1 MLTCRQITELV
12 TSYVEGDMPREQRL
26 DFLRHMKG
34 CKVCF
39 HYLRQVRATRRVLG
53 QAPAAPAPPEVRA
66 ALLAQ
71 FRAWKPKG
79 GEGGGGS

>member
-26 DFLRHMKG
+26 DFLRHLKG
-34 CKVCF
+34 CRVCF
-39 HYLRQVRATRRVLG
+39 HYLRQVRATKRALG
-53 QAPAAPAPPEVRA
+53 RAPTAPPPPEVRA

-71 FRAWKPKG
+71 FRAWKPG
-79 GEGGGGS
+79 GPKDGPS